1 MQTNERECP
10 VTKRTVRIEI
20 DPECAGEEI
29 VIRAPAMTPELGDLR
44 AIAEGTAPFR
54 EASAIPLNLRGEEF
68 WIPPAEILFF
78 LSSDDKTTAHTE
90 RNLYYSDRKLC
101 ELPDLLPPYFFRV
114 SKSCIA
120 NLKQVRSLRREMTG
134 VCEVHIGKQ
143 NKTIYVSRMYYK
155 PFRERLME
163 IHGIKS

>member
-1 MQTNERECP
+1 M
-10 VTKRTVRIEI
+10 
-20 DPECAGEEI
+20 
-29 VIRAPAMTPELGDLR
+29 IRAPAMTADLAELR
-44 AIAEGTAPFR
+44 ALAEGTVPLR

-68 WIPPAEILFF
+68 WIPPSEILFF
-78 LSSDDKTTAHTE
+78 LSDDDKTTAHTE

-120 NLKQVRSLRREMTG
+120 NLKQVRSLRRELTG
-134 VCEVHIGKQ
+134 VCEVHIGGQ
-143 NKTIYVSRMYYK
+143 DKTIYVSRMYYK

-163 IHGIKS
+163 IHGVKP